1 MFASQWYNSHGF
13 KSYTFAII
21 YNLIALLQYL
31 KAVSDF
37 PEKLRQAMHEKRCS
51 SADIARATGIS
62 PSVLSRYL
70 SGANKPSSNN
80 ILVISQYLN
89 VSPEWLLS
97 SSDAPEPLKKIQAI
111 SSVTEPLLKI
121 IEVQEELINN
131 LQKQVKEWE
140 DWKANSKDR
149 HAKGREKTKNPTK
162 PKKRKVGFMKKHK
175 PKK

>member
-1 MFASQWYNSHGF
+1 
-13 KSYTFAII
+13 
-21 YNLIALLQYL
+21 
-31 KAVSDF
+31 
-37 PEKLRQAMHEKRCS
+37 MHEKRCS

-70 SGANKPSSNN
+70 SGANKPSSDN
-80 ILVISQYLN
+80 IFVISQYLN

-97 SSDAPEPLKKIQAI
+97 SSDAPEPTKKSQVI

-140 DWKANSKDR
+140 DYKAK
-149 HAKGREKTKNPTK
+149 KKTKNPTNPNK
-162 PKKRKVGFMKKHK
+162 QKVGFMKKRK